1 MSATKMKAVLKY
13 TENFLNSQTS
23 TLKGIKQA
31 SKNIKT
37 GLKRSLSDES
47 HEVSDEDAETIFQ
60 IMGDA
65 NSKDFTARMKD
76 SEFINLL
83 EGCIENRWSKEEFV
97 DQLLYTYMTDSNNLD
112 LQEKAETLYDKYFHF
127 KEDLFENEDI

>member
-47 HEVSDEDAETIFQ
+47 HEVSDEDAELIFQ

-65 NSKDFTARMKD
+65 NAKDFTARMKD

-97 DQLLYTYMTDSNNLD
+97 DQLLYTYINDTNNLD
-112 LQEKAETLYDKYFHF
+112 LKEKAEALYDKYFHF
-127 KEDLFENEDI
+127 KEDLFDEDI